1 MWAGA
6 DPRNSGPTL
15 DEEAPENPEH
25 FTTAMHSAA
34 YCEDVKILKRLKPD
48 PQRDDVGEM
57 LRSASRFG
65 HLDVVKYL
73 IEELRAQ
80 PNDKPNGGS
89 TALDACLTSFGFAKI
104 TARIRSG
111 WGSWKTKASKY
122 DVSKCLDTIRVLVET
137 GAQWT
142 PVDARAIN
150 DVRRNLLDCDP
161 EVALEVIDALMKHNA
176 CTRETIDALLKTP
189 AIKGHVAEIQRKLD
203 RLGFDVRTKEQKNKR
218 TKKISKEQS
227 TAVGH

>member
-1 MWAGA
+1 
-6 DPRNSGPTL
+6 
-15 DEEAPENPEH
+15 
-25 FTTAMHSAA
+25 
-34 YCEDVKILKRLKPD
+34 
-48 PQRDDVGEM
+48 
-57 LRSASRFG
+57 
-65 HLDVVKYL
+65 
-73 IEELRAQ
+73 
-80 PNDKPNGGS
+80 
-89 TALDACLTSFGFAKI
+89 
-104 TARIRSG
+104 
-111 WGSWKTKASKY
+111 
-122 DVSKCLDTIRVLVET
+122 VLVET